1 VNEEAHVRT
10 RQKDR
15 DVPSP
20 GAPWNE
26 IRPGLWMGG
35 HHWTDSAGELQTA
48 VVKAEFDLVIS
59 LYTRPGHGPA
69 TGVEHRVA
77 EMPDAALSAFQI
89 GQVRQMAV
97 IAATAVRTGGTT
109 LVRCHAGY
117 NRSGLVVAQ
126 TLINLGHEPRDAI
139 QLIRQRRSPWALHN
153 ELFVQYLET
162 GLDVAGLL
170 VGLET

>member
-1 VNEEAHVRT
+1 VRP
-10 RQKDR
+10 RQQDR
-15 DVPSP
+15 DVPPP

-35 HHWTDSAGELQTA
+35 HYWTDSAGELQAA
-48 VVKAEFDLVIS
+48 VVKDEFDLVIS

-69 TGVEHRVA
+69 GKVEHRVA

-89 GQVRQMAV
+89 DQVRQLAV

-126 TLINLGHEPRDAI
+126 TLIELGADARDAI
-139 QLIRQRRSPWALHN
+139 LQIRQRRSPWALHN
-153 ELFVQYLET
+153 ELFAQYLEA
-162 GLDVAGLL
+162 GLDIARLL
-170 VGLET
+170 VGLES